1 MPKLPRVVIV
11 GFPNVGK
18 STLFNRILGRRKSLV
33 HADPGMTRDSL
44 TAACTLDDRR
54 FNLVDTGGLFGVA
67 DEPLSDQVRARALA
81 EAAAADLVL
90 FVLDGKRDIASAEQE
105 LYLQLKRR
113 GLPILLVANKFDSP
127 RQEESMTADYYRLG
141 ETNVHFVSAEHNIN
155 IGALEEAI
163 VAALPPG
170 GPGAAAEK
178 PLRIAIVGRTNV
190 GKSSIVNR
198 LAGDE
203 RLIVS
208 EVPGTTRDSTDTLL
222 VRDGKPFCLVDTAGI
237 RRMAATEDGREKAGI
252 VRAKAN
258 IRDADVVCLVLDVQE
273 FPTRQDARIAQ
284 LALESG
290 RPLIIVIN
298 KWDLVDKAVI
308 RPDAVRDRVFRKLS
322 FVSYAPAALHFGPD
336 RPADRQDPR
345 YGRTA
350 LPGRHDQG
358 RNVQAERFPGPD
370 DRGPPAP
377 LEERRPG
384 QAPLY
389 HPEGR
394 FAADLHPV
402 PGLQGPALADLR
414 EALHG
419 VPPPGVRLHRNPP
432 PADRPDELS
441 RPGPNPGRPFSL
453 TLGGPSSINKFLSF
467 SVICV
472 GP

>member
-1 MPKLPRVVIV
+1 VPKLPRVVIV
-11 GFPNVGK
+11 GLPNVGK

-322 FVSYAPAALHFGPD
+322 FVSYAPLLYISARTGQRIVKILDTAEQLYRGGTTKVETSKLNAFLARMTEAHPPRLKNGARAKLRYITQKGVSPPTFILFLGSKGPLSPTYERHFMESL
-336 RPADRQDPR
+336 RQEFGFTGTPLR
-345 YGRTA
+345 LIVRT
-350 LPGRHDQG
+350 
-358 RNVQAERFPGPD
+358 
-370 DRGPPAP
+370 
-377 LEERRPG
+377 
-384 QAPLY
+384 
-389 HPEGR
+389 
-394 FAADLHPV
+394 
-402 PGLQGPALADLR
+402 
-414 EALHG
+414 
-419 VPPPGVRLHRNPP
+419 
-432 PADRPDELS
+432 S
-441 RPGPNPGRPFSL
+441 
-453 TLGGPSSINKFLSF
+453 
-467 SVICV
+467 
-472 GP
+472 

>member
-1 MPKLPRVVIV
+1 VPKLPRVVIV
-11 GFPNVGK
+11 GFPNAGK

-33 HADPGMTRDSL
+33 HSDPGMTRDSL
-44 TAACTLDDRR
+44 TAECALDGRR

-67 DEPLSDQVRARALA
+67 DEPLSDEVRARALA

-90 FVLDGKRDIASAEQE
+90 FVLDGKRDIAPAEEE

-113 GLPILLVANKFDSP
+113 GRPILLVANKFDSP

-208 EVPGTTRDSTDTLL
+208 EIPGTTRDSTDTLL

-237 RRMAATEDGREKAGI
+237 RRMAATDDGREKAGI

-258 IRDADVVCLVLDVQE
+258 IRDADIVCLVLDVQE

-298 KWDLVDKAVI
+298 KWDLVDKDAI

-322 FVSYAPAALHFGPD
+322 FVSYAPLLYISARTGQRIVKILDTAEQLYRGGTTKVETSKLNAFLARMTEAHPPRLKNGARAKLRYITQKGVSPPTFILFLGSKGPLSPTYERHFMESL
-336 RPADRQDPR
+336 RQEFGFTGTPLR
-345 YGRTA
+345 LIVRT
-350 LPGRHDQG
+350 
-358 RNVQAERFPGPD
+358 
-370 DRGPPAP
+370 
-377 LEERRPG
+377 
-384 QAPLY
+384 
-389 HPEGR
+389 
-394 FAADLHPV
+394 
-402 PGLQGPALADLR
+402 
-414 EALHG
+414 
-419 VPPPGVRLHRNPP
+419 
-432 PADRPDELS
+432 S
-441 RPGPNPGRPFSL
+441 
-453 TLGGPSSINKFLSF
+453 
-467 SVICV
+467 
-472 GP
+472 

>member
-1 MPKLPRVVIV
+1 MPKLPRAVIV
-11 GFPNVGK
+11 GFPNAGK

-44 TAACTLDDRR
+44 TAECTLGGRR

-67 DEPLSDQVRARALA
+67 DEPLSDEVRARALA
-81 EAAAADLVL
+81 EAAAADLIL
-90 FVLDGKRDIASAEQE
+90 FVLDGKRDIAPAEEE

-113 GLPILLVANKFDSP
+113 GRPILLVANKFDSP

-322 FVSYAPAALHFGPD
+322 FVSYAPLLYISARTGQRIVKILDPAEQLYRGGTTKVETSKLNAFLARMTEAHPPRLKNGARAKLRYITQKGVSPPTFILFLGSKGPLSPTYERHFMESL
-336 RPADRQDPR
+336 RQEFGFTGTPLR
-345 YGRTA
+345 LIVRT
-350 LPGRHDQG
+350 
-358 RNVQAERFPGPD
+358 
-370 DRGPPAP
+370 
-377 LEERRPG
+377 
-384 QAPLY
+384 
-389 HPEGR
+389 
-394 FAADLHPV
+394 
-402 PGLQGPALADLR
+402 
-414 EALHG
+414 
-419 VPPPGVRLHRNPP
+419 
-432 PADRPDELS
+432 S
-441 RPGPNPGRPFSL
+441 
-453 TLGGPSSINKFLSF
+453 
-467 SVICV
+467 
-472 GP
+472 

>member
-44 TAACTLDDRR
+44 TAECTLDGRR

-67 DEPLSDQVRARALA
+67 DKPLSDQVRARALA

-90 FVLDGKRDIASAEQE
+90 FVLDGKRDIASAEQA

-127 RQEESMTADYYRLG
+127 RQEESMTAEYYRLG

-322 FVSYAPAALHFGPD
+322 FVSYAPLLYISARTGQRIVKILDTAEQLYRGGTIKVETSKLNAFLARMTEAHPPRLKNGARAKLRYITQKGVSPPTFILFLGSKGPLSPTYERHFLESL
-336 RPADRQDPR
+336 RQEFGFTGTPLR
-345 YGRTA
+345 LIVRT
-350 LPGRHDQG
+350 
-358 RNVQAERFPGPD
+358 
-370 DRGPPAP
+370 
-377 LEERRPG
+377 
-384 QAPLY
+384 
-389 HPEGR
+389 
-394 FAADLHPV
+394 
-402 PGLQGPALADLR
+402 
-414 EALHG
+414 
-419 VPPPGVRLHRNPP
+419 
-432 PADRPDELS
+432 S
-441 RPGPNPGRPFSL
+441 
-453 TLGGPSSINKFLSF
+453 
-467 SVICV
+467 
-472 GP
+472 